1 MKEFVKNNSLYFF
14 FVLTQVLV
22 VLLGTQND
30 NIIGNV
36 ITLNIA
42 VFYHFAGLLFFTLG
56 YIPFSPKL
64 FINYKKIEKKT
75 IKFSNQFFLLGYLF
89 SIIGIITSIATI
101 GSIIS
106 PLEYIK
112 ILFSGESNL
121 MEIRYESGSE
131 GLEGVF
137 KMMNYFPVGIFLIS
151 NAFNIF
157 FDVKEKDRKKLNRL
171 IVFSLIGCIVK
182 VFFSLDRLT
191 LLAIVLVFFYQ
202 YFLVKK
208 INLKYIIYI
217 FLIFTFL
224 SFVTS
229 SRMKGSGVFDFLITY
244 FKLSISNF
252 ELVIENQQAQSY
264 GFNTFLL
271 PLWYIMKFFGID
283 YKVPEPEVWIWSPA
297 QYFASYLYI
306 DFGAFS
312 FIVFFIIGLLVRR
325 IQIKT
330 LKGSIRYTSIYFIIL
345 FVLVSFVSVPIIRGV
360 EFWLLLVL
368 ASFLC
373 YTVKIEKAV

>member
-14 FVLTQVLV
+14 FVITQILV
-22 VLLGTQND
+22 VLLGTQSD
-30 NIIGNV
+30 NIIGDV
-36 ITLNIA
+36 ITLNVA
-42 VFYHFAGLLFFTLG
+42 VLYHFAGLLFFTLG
-56 YIPFSPKL
+56 YMPFSPKL

-75 IKFSNQFFLLGYLF
+75 IEFSNQFFLFGYLF

-101 GSIIS
+101 GSVIS
-106 PLEYIK
+106 PIEYIK
-112 ILFSGESNL
+112 LLFSGESNL
-121 MEIRYESGSE
+121 MNIRYESGSE
-131 GLEGVF
+131 GLAGIF
-137 KMMNYFPVGIFLIS
+137 KMMNYSPVGVFLICS
-151 NAFNIF
+151 AFNIF
-157 FDVKEKDRKKLNRL
+157 FHVKEKDRKMLNRL

-208 INLKYIIYI
+208 INIRYLIYI
-217 FLIFTFL
+217 FLIFTLL
-224 SFVTS
+224 SFVTA
-229 SRMKGSGVFDFLITY
+229 SRMKGTGVFDFLITY

-252 ELVIENQQAQSY
+252 ELVIENQQTQSY

-283 YKVPEPEVWIWSPA
+283 YTVPEPEVWVWNPA

-306 DFGAFS
+306 DFGTFS
-312 FIVFFIIGLLVRR
+312 FIIFFIIGFFVRK

-330 LKGSIRYTSIYFIIL
+330 LKGRVRYVSIYFIIL

-368 ASFLC
+368 AFLLC
-373 YTVKIEKAV
+373 YTVKIEKTV